1 MFEPNKLGGVGK
13 TSQCE
18 SRARAC
24 GSAVSHDV
32 QDAARVEPREQ
43 LTQRGLRVAG
53 GRDERLVVP
62 GHVADGEQ
70 VGALL
75 RLVRMRMRSGLGRG

>member
-1 MFEPNKLGGVGK
+1 MMHVHG
-13 TSQCE
+13 
-18 SRARAC
+18 AC

-32 QDAARVEPREQ
+32 QDTARVEPREQ

-75 RLVRMRMRSGLGRG
+75 RLVPMRVRLSLGRG

>member
-1 MFEPNKLGGVGK
+1 MRVHG
-13 TSQCE
+13 
-18 SRARAC
+18 ARAC

-32 QDAARVEPREQ
+32 QDTARVEPREQ
-43 LTQRGLRVAG
+43 LTQRGLQVAG
-53 GRDERLVVP
+53 RRDQRLVVP

-75 RLVRMRMRSGLGRG
+75 RLVRVRGEVRVRVRLELGLDAGSG